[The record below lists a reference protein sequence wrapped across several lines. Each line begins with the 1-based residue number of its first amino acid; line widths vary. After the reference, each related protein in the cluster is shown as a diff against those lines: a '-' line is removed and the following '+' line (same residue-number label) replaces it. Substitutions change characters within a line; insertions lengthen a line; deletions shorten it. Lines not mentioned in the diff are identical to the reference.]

1 MNIRIADEKER
12 SAALNP
18 TQSFIVQAPAG
29 SGKTEILTQ
38 RFLVLLAIVTEPEEI
53 LAITFTKKSAAE
65 MRARIINA
73 LHKAESNLEPTG
85 EHEKKT
91 WGFAKAVLKR
101 NKQLQWNLLENPNRL
116 QIQTIDSFNAQLTR
130 HLPLLSNM
138 GAAIDIVDNPRF
150 LYREAV
156 TELLAHLEDH
166 VEWSIHIETLLLHLD
181 NDLTKLETL
190 LINMLAK
197 RDQWLPYLFC
207 SDQDTLRV
215 HLEKQL
221 SNIISDTL
229 LSLRNCFPKEYERE
243 LIILARFAAQNV
255 NQTHPQ
261 SLISYCLNLNSLPGV
276 QPGDKIQW
284 LGLAELLLTKS
295 FEWRKRITEA
305 EGFPS
310 GSKLKN
316 SEEKNILMTLKQRM
330 LNLLEKLSGYSELQ
344 YGLRELSSLPDHRYN
359 EDQWKTLDALQWI
372 LKIAVAQLRCV
383 FQREAKVDYAENAQ
397 AALLAL
403 GTDESPTDLALAL
416 DYKIQHIL
424 VDEFQDTSNTQ
435 YRLLEKLTLGWE
447 SEDGRTLFVVGDPM
461 QSIYRFREAEVGLFI
476 RARTHGIGHL
486 KLIPLTL
493 SVNFRSEPGIINW
506 VNNHFDSIFPKFD
519 DIASGA
525 VSYSKSTTAKHT
537 ISSDLVHLHAF
548 FETESYADELVEC
561 IKQLKQEKSY
571 RVAILVRS
579 RSHLNS
585 LIPALKKA
593 KLNFRAIDIDP
604 LITRPVIQDL
614 LSLTRALLHP
624 ADRVSWLSILRAPW
638 CALTLNDLLIISG
651 DKSKNILWEQIQST
665 QLIGQLSPEGQ
676 RQLIRLR
683 DILQPKLI
691 DRERSSLSHLI
702 ETTWFQL
709 GGPACLIQESD
720 LKDADAFFK
729 LLQRMDSKNSLLNID
744 ELNEEVEKL
753 FSAPDNQADSS
764 LQIMTIHSA
773 KGLEFDAVILPQ
785 LERHP
790 PANKNELMLWM
801 QRPLQEDKT
810 ALLLAPIHAVGCD
823 KDPIYSYIKNQHTLK
838 NDYETIRLLY
848 VAATRAKKE
857 LHLFFNCDVR
867 ENQPKSPSQCLL
879 HKLWPTIKNH
889 VLEQFTHSNKP
900 LQSMTQ
906 SEKPARKIKR
916 LSLDWASPLHQ
927 KNHETISFHYKNS
940 GFKIPCLTH
949 QITGTLIHHILQQLS
964 LNGITWWN
972 QNNSDE
978 YIKNHL
984 QQLGLV
990 SEFLD
995 DTMMIIKRAIQ
1006 NTLLDPRGQWILYP
1020 HHDSQCEFP
1029 LTLKLQ
1035 DSVKQLVID
1044 RTFIDD
1050 QGIRWIIDYKS
1061 TDFKGDNLSNFLN
1074 FEQKQHEKQLYE
1086 YYLAFQKLEKRP
1098 IKLGLYFPLIPA
1110 WQEWSI

>member
-1 MNIRIADEKER
+1 MMIADAHER
-12 SAALNP
+12 FRALNP
-18 TQSFIVQAPAG
+18 QQSFIVQAPAG
-29 SGKTEILTQ
+29 SGKTELLTQ
-38 RFLVLLAIVTEPEEI
+38 RFLVLLSIVSEPEEI

-73 LHKAESNLEPTG
+73 LQKATSKLAPTG

-91 WGFAKAVLKR
+91 WELAHAVLNR
-101 NKQLQWNLLENPNRL
+101 NNQLKWNLLENPNRL
-116 QIQTIDSFNAQLTR
+116 QIQTIDSFNASLTR

-138 GAAIDIVDNPRF
+138 GGPIDIIDNPHF

-156 TELLAHLEDH
+156 NELLAHLEYQVD
-166 VEWSIHIETLLLHLD
+166 WSIHIETLLLHLD
-181 NDLTKLETL
+181 NDLSKLETL

-197 RDQWLPYLFC
+197 RDQWLPYLYC
-207 SDQDTLRV
+207 SDQNTLRA
-215 HLEKQL
+215 HLEEQL
-221 SNIISDTL
+221 SSIISDTL
-229 LSLRNCFPKEYERE
+229 LSLRNHFPKEYERE

-255 NQTHPQ
+255 SRTHPQ
-261 SLISYCLNLNSLPGV
+261 SLITHCLNLNSLPGTH
-276 QPGDKIQW
+276 PDDKIIW

-305 EGFPS
+305 EGFPA

-330 LNLLEKLSGYSELQ
+330 LTLLEKLSGYNDLN
-344 YGLRELSSLPDHRYN
+344 YGLMELSSLPDHRYT
-359 EDQWKTLDALQWI
+359 EDQWKTLDALQWV
-372 LKIAVAQLRCV
+372 LKIAVAQLRLI
-383 FQREAKVDYAENAQ
+383 FQKEAKVDYTENAQ
-397 AALLAL
+397 AALMAL
-403 GTDESPTDLALAL
+403 GPDESPTDLALAL

-447 SEDGRTLFVVGDPM
+447 TEDGRTLFVVGDPM

-476 RARTHGIGHL
+476 RARNHGIGHL
-486 KLIPLTL
+486 KLTPLTL
-493 SVNFRSEPGIINW
+493 SVNFRSEPDIINW
-506 VNNHFDSIFPKFD
+506 VNDHFDSIFPKFD

-525 VSYSKSTTAKHT
+525 VSYSKSTTAKTSHST
-537 ISSDLVHLHAF
+537 ELVHLHAF
-548 FETESYADELVEC
+548 FETESYSEELVEC
-561 IKQLKQEKSY
+561 IKQLKNEKCY

-614 LSLTRALLHP
+614 LSLARALLHP
-624 ADRVSWLSILRAPW
+624 ADRVAWLSILRAPW
-638 CALTLNDLLIISG
+638 CALTLNDLLSIAG
-651 DKSKNILWEQIQST
+651 DKTKTILWEQMQSES
-665 QLIGQLSPEGQ
+665 LISQLSLEGQ
-676 RQLIRLR
+676 QRLIRFR
-683 DILQPKLI
+683 DILRPKLF
-691 DRERSSLSHLI
+691 DRERSSLSLLV
-702 ETTWFQL
+702 ESTWFQL
-709 GGPACLIQESD
+709 GGPACLTEESD
-720 LKDADAFFK
+720 LEDANSFFK

-790 PANKNELMLWM
+790 PPNKNELMLWM

-810 ALLLAPIHAVGCD
+810 ALLLAPIHAVGND
-823 KDPIYSYIKNQHTLK
+823 KDPIYSYIKNQNMLK

-857 LHLFFNCDVR
+857 LHLFFNCEVR

-879 HKLWPTIKNH
+879 HKLWPTIKNN
-889 VLEQFTHSNKP
+889 VLEQFANSKKP
-900 LQSMTQ
+900 IQSIIQ
-906 SEKPARKIKR
+906 AENAIRQIKR
-916 LSLDWASPLHQ
+916 LSLNWSSPLN
-927 KNHETISFHYKNS
+927 KINDEKMSFHHKSS
-940 GFKIPCLTH
+940 GFQIPSLTS

-964 LNGITWWN
+964 LNGITWWSEK
-972 QNNSDE
+972 NSE
-978 YIKNHL
+978 VYIKNHL
-984 QQLGLV
+984 RQLGLV
-990 SEFLD
+990 AHSIEECVG
-995 DTMMIIKRAIQ
+995 IVKRAIH
-1006 NTLLDPRGQWILYP
+1006 NTLHDPKGQWILYP
-1020 HHDSQCEFP
+1020 HEDSKCELP
-1029 LTLKLQ
+1029 LTLKMY
-1035 DSVKQLVID
+1035 DSVKQLVVD
-1044 RTFIDD
+1044 RTFIDTL
-1050 QGIRWIIDYKS
+1050 GIRWIIDYKS

-1074 FEQKQHEKQLYE
+1074 FEQKQHEKQLYD
-1086 YYLAFQKLEKRP
+1086 YYLAFQEIEKRP
-1098 IKLGLYFPLIPA
+1098 IKMGLYFPLIPA
-1110 WQEWSI
+1110 WHEWSIG